1 MITLSVEKPEEK
13 TKPEKEKFVK
23 KTSITKKLD
32 AKKKEVA
39 KTAKAMA
46 KGEKQT
52 QERFNLSRFSLRMN
66 KIRIHMV

>member
-13 TKPEKEKFVK
+13 SKPEKEKFVK

-46 KGEKQT
+46 KGEKQM

-66 KIRIHMV
+66 KIRIHML